1 MPNWKKVVVSGSR
14 AHLNEVTASGVI
26 WTESDIS
33 GSTIRASGDIIA
45 FNSSDE
51 RLKDNITY
59 IGKPLEKLEK
69 IGGYDF
75 DWNKKQDIYSG
86 KDVGVIAQ
94 EIEAILPSAVSDR
107 DTGFKGVQYH
117 KIIPLLVEGIK
128 ELNKKVDQLENL
140 LEEKNST
147 DRKMTR
153 LASAVRKLKQKK

>member
-75 DWNKKQDIYSG
+75 K
-86 KDVGVIAQ
+86 
-94 EIEAILPSAVSDR
+94 
-107 DTGFKGVQYH
+107 
-117 KIIPLLVEGIK
+117 
-128 ELNKKVDQLENL
+128 
-140 LEEKNST
+140 
-147 DRKMTR
+147 
-153 LASAVRKLKQKK
+153 

>member
-59 IGKPLEKLEK
+59 IGKPLEKIEK

-75 DWNKKQDIYSG
+75 DWNKKQDIYSE
-86 KDVGVIAQ
+86 KML
-94 EIEAILPSAVSDR
+94 E
-107 DTGFKGVQYH
+107 
-117 KIIPLLVEGIK
+117 LLLK
-128 ELNKKVDQLENL
+128 
-140 LEEKNST
+140 
-147 DRKMTR
+147 
-153 LASAVRKLKQKK
+153 KLKPFYHLQFPTEILVSKEFSITR